1 MPDDEVATLEERALR
16 EFCASSLAIDA
27 LACAGR
33 RIGRRPAPKRPIT
46 LFLDGVAIEA
56 RVLHAPR
63 MLHAPRTLHAPRM
76 LRAPRVLHA
85 PRMPRGLPASQ
96 EISHAS
102 QTSA

>member
-27 LACAGR
+27 LARASR

-56 RVLHAPR
+56 RLLHAR
-63 MLHAPRTLHAPRM
+63 RTLHAPRM

-85 PRMPRGLPASQ
+85 PRMPRVLPASQ